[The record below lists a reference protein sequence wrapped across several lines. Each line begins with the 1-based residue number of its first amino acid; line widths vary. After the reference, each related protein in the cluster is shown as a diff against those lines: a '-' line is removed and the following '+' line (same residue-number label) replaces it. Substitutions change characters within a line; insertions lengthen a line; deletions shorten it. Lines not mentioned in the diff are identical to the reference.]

1 MIIKKNNPLIPF
13 LTFLLSFTILTAGV
27 HTYILE
33 RLEIPL
39 FDHKLVLAYIVNI
52 LLAITIYIGLYILR
66 KKQESNLG
74 FIFMIGSFL
83 KFGLFFLIFYP
94 GYKSDGEIQ
103 TIEFITF
110 FIPYAVCLIIETFYL
125 SRLLNNN

>member
-1 MIIKKNNPLIPF
+1 MTVKKNNPLASF
-13 LTFLLSFTILTAGV
+13 LTFLLSFTTLTAGV
-27 HTYILE
+27 HLYILE
-33 RLEIPL
+33 RIEIPL
-39 FDHKLVLAYIVNI
+39 FDNKIILAYIVNI
-52 LLAITIYIGLYILR
+52 ALAIFIYIGLFLLR

-83 KFGLFFLIFYP
+83 KFGLFFLVFYP
-94 GYKSDGEIQ
+94 GYKLDGEIQ
-103 TIEFITF
+103 TIEFTTF